1 MMSKWMSNLIAY
13 TKDKTIEKCP
23 YCISLDVDVMV
34 HETNRKSITF
44 TCKKCGKSEHFD
56 GMVS

>member
-34 HETNRKSITF
+34 HSAGTWT
-44 TCKKCGKSEHFD
+44 KKKGEHY
-56 GMVS
+56 